1 MYALTPAHG
10 ASAADDMVV
19 EPEDTFFAKQPPAH
33 GGAAA
38 VPPVDLRALYNGSAA
53 KAAALLDSGESEP
66 GAPKAAEMRDEE
78 PNAPTTK
85 EEEDLPASEEQD
97 STEEPVA
104 PTTTGDDDEDRPASG
119 PHSNDDGEE
128 ESSGSSSDDENPVSK
143 EQWNWLRD
151 AVVLHGKKF
160 PEDGKDKAGDGCVN
174 LIMQFIHCRKYG
186 TFSNWTLHYNFLTE
200 ALYEVVDVPAHR
212 QGRTKC
218 DVADAD
224 LFQEFMRLWMPPEW
238 RLDEATANKL
248 NRHVNDP
255 VIPPPPGV
263 GLRPPNV
270 DLLQR
275 SSALASVA
283 RLPGG
288 GTHEQRVLAYM
299 QGKHAPTLD
308 DDDPDRLLTA
318 PQELLP
324 RESLIKRA
332 GFYLALDEPPSAAE
346 RRAAI
351 LVQPNDVDLCYPAG
365 RRLRGDVDLP
375 PPATPLKFPTG
386 PPTVPGGGLPVDFMI
401 GGGGGGGGGAAGCRC
416 CNGEG
421 GEPADGAADDE
432 DVIMCS
438 QCGEAEPTDDD
449 EDEEDEEDE
458 EEPELEDAERDGD
471 GEAANKCEDMVVDDE
486 HEEEVADTGPEGA
499 GATKQASDPSADE
512 GSVPMA
518 VEPETHMGSALLHEP
533 FEGEADERAAA
544 GVGVGAD
551 AGADASADGELAG
564 TDDEATGAEQVE
576 YKEPQHDPIPHDETS
591 TPAYLPKD
599 KDGPLHFCERVLI
612 RDIEGEHQD
621 YNLLRGLATRWHAPN
636 DADKTGTYEISVDN
650 NDFCIRVAPENL
662 MRAHSYDYKTE
673 AARKQFKA
681 RMFDPILRKSN
692 GEPLKTDFRQL
703 TMPSTNHEVMPP
715 QFAVLASL
723 IPVASEEIEKS
734 GEVERK
740 VVDPQEWAKGLNL
753 KLPTDKKDF
762 ADITDVVTSVENKL
776 IWRMLPNTIRSVM
789 TALIESGKLDWDDIL
804 EDGNLFWDISY
815 TERPE
820 WPEPD
825 RWHQTIVNFLLQMAW
840 ERSIDLHQPL
850 YPTARMQVLRD
861 LFLGEWSMRSHRVG
875 MQMWKHYFPDKM
887 PAAEEDD
894 LPHDVLP
901 MEAQLERTS
910 PADLSLYEIQRN
922 ANILAN
928 QLKLRELFGDDH
940 VAEGA
945 ARPKP
950 KAKSRASSSSTAAAA
965 AAPSRSSAR
974 ARPKV
979 SYVEQKKKP
988 KARGRGASDDDDDDD
1003 DDASDD
1009 DAAGSGDEFEEDSDD
1024 EGGSGADSSDEY
1036 ADDEDDDEGGG
1047 GGGKQ
1052 RAMSKAE
1059 GKKPK
1064 APKKGKSAAGG
1075 GGKGKGKGKAAGA
1088 GTGGGKTKVV
1098 RGGNRCASVPFGG
1111 EGFRCPSSG
1120 KFFPSAEKA
1129 LANAKEKHGHS
1140 GEREVDADGKSPC
1153 LWCKQKI
1160 LVVFASNPNRINP
1173 ATLSRHEALHVK
1185 GTPLRQAFVC
1195 PHPGCVEAFGKDA
1208 DKAWKHAWEE
1218 HGIAR
1223 DKTRCLWEDCSQGMR
1238 DAEAKEHR
1246 FRKPSA
1252 YKEHEAAHTGIFPFN
1267 CSCGGYSCLKK
1278 KDLETHQ
1285 RGAKCPLGLPPK
1297 VASSGN

>member
-1 MYALTPAHG
+1 
-10 ASAADDMVV
+10 
-19 EPEDTFFAKQPPAH
+19 
-33 GGAAA
+33 
-38 VPPVDLRALYNGSAA
+38 
-53 KAAALLDSGESEP
+53 
-66 GAPKAAEMRDEE
+66 
-78 PNAPTTK
+78 
-85 EEEDLPASEEQD
+85 
-97 STEEPVA
+97 
-104 PTTTGDDDEDRPASG
+104 
-119 PHSNDDGEE
+119 
-128 ESSGSSSDDENPVSK
+128 
-143 EQWNWLRD
+143 
-151 AVVLHGKKF
+151 
-160 PEDGKDKAGDGCVN
+160 
-174 LIMQFIHCRKYG
+174 
-186 TFSNWTLHYNFLTE
+186 
-200 ALYEVVDVPAHR
+200 
-212 QGRTKC
+212 
-218 DVADAD
+218 
-224 LFQEFMRLWMPPEW
+224 
-238 RLDEATANKL
+238 
-248 NRHVNDP
+248 
-255 VIPPPPGV
+255 
-263 GLRPPNV
+263 
-270 DLLQR
+270 
-275 SSALASVA
+275 
-283 RLPGG
+283 
-288 GTHEQRVLAYM
+288 
-299 QGKHAPTLD
+299 
-308 DDDPDRLLTA
+308 
-318 PQELLP
+318 
-324 RESLIKRA
+324 
-332 GFYLALDEPPSAAE
+332 
-346 RRAAI
+346 
-351 LVQPNDVDLCYPAG
+351 
-365 RRLRGDVDLP
+365 
-375 PPATPLKFPTG
+375 
-386 PPTVPGGGLPVDFMI
+386 
-401 GGGGGGGGGAAGCRC
+401 
-416 CNGEG
+416 
-421 GEPADGAADDE
+421 
-432 DVIMCS
+432 MCS

-449 EDEEDEEDE
+449 EDDEDE

-544 GVGVGAD
+544 GVGVGTD
-551 AGADASADGELAG
+551 ASADASADDELAG
-564 TDDEATGAEQVE
+564 TDDEAAGAEQVE

-692 GEPLKTDFRQL
+692 GEPLKTDFRQI

-723 IPVASEEIEKS
+723 IPVATEEILQS
-734 GEVERK
+734 GQAERK

-901 MEAQLERTS
+901 REAQLQRTS

-950 KAKSRASSSSTAAAA
+950 KAKSRGASSSSTAAAA

-979 SYVEQKKKP
+979 SYVEQKKP
-988 KARGRGASDDDDDDD
+988 KARGRGASDDDD

-1036 ADDEDDDEGGG
+1036 ADDEDEEGGG

-1064 APKKGKSAAGG
+1064 APKQKSKAAAGG
-1075 GGKGKGKGKAAGA
+1075 GGGGKGKAAGA
-1088 GTGGGKTKVV
+1088 GAGGGKKKQEKS
-1098 RGGNRCASVPFGG
+1098 GKYGSVPFGG
-1111 EGFRCPSSG
+1111 KGFRCPSKG
-1120 KFFPSAEKA
+1120 ACDEFFSSAEEVRRSRRARARTAQCAARFCTSPSLMHRLRFVVAADRAGTRSRQGQARPQRRARGRRGRHEPVPVGRLPPQAQGA
-1129 LANAKEKHGHS
+1129 LGQGQDVLEQPVQARGAAREGHAAAPSLRLPAPRLRRGLRQGRRHGVEARLGGARHPARPQALPVGGLPEGRPGASLQVSVRLQGARVDAHGHLPVHLRVWIRQRRQ
-1140 GEREVDADGKSPC
+1140 EDPRAAP
-1153 LWCKQKI
+1153 
-1160 LVVFASNPNRINP
+1160 ARIQVPEGP
-1173 ATLSRHEALHVK
+1173 AAQGRQQRQLSRQRGGGGDGGRERQTDGRDGRAARALHSRLLCHV
-1185 GTPLRQAFVC
+1185 
-1195 PHPGCVEAFGKDA
+1195 
-1208 DKAWKHAWEE
+1208 
-1218 HGIAR
+1218 
-1223 DKTRCLWEDCSQGMR
+1223 
-1238 DAEAKEHR
+1238 
-1246 FRKPSA
+1246 
-1252 YKEHEAAHTGIFPFN
+1252 
-1267 CSCGGYSCLKK
+1267 
-1278 KDLETHQ
+1278 
-1285 RGAKCPLGLPPK
+1285 
-1297 VASSGN
+1297 